1 MTKAN
6 KQALA
11 AAGCALALLPLLA
24 GALVPRDIPAPPA
37 RQGSAAPMRI
47 AAVQEVSEA
56 LPDTEESPL
65 EEAGEIQEKEPP
77 EAGPPQ
83 AVRPASRRKGRC
95 LLWTFWTARRLS
107 PTVWGPSES

>member
-37 RQGSAAPMRI
+37 RQGS
-47 AAVQEVSEA
+47 
-56 LPDTEESPL
+56 
-65 EEAGEIQEKEPP
+65 EI
-77 EAGPPQ
+77 G
-83 AVRPASRRKGRC
+83 RASCRER
-95 LLWTFWTARRLS
+95 
-107 PTVWGPSES
+107 V